1 MIQVQAD
8 PARNVLHITFSQTV
22 NQPQAERCRNDIRA
36 ALGKLQPGFR
46 LLTDLSGLE
55 SMDVTCASEIA
66 ATMDMC
72 RRKGVGEVIR
82 VIPDPT
88 KDIGFKLMSL
98 FHYDHGIPIVT
109 CATLSEALERLA

>member
-1 MIQVQAD
+1 MVQLQAD
-8 PARNVLHITFSQTV
+8 PAQNVLHITFSQTV
-22 NQPQAERCRNDIRA
+22 DQPQAESCRNDVQA
-36 ALGKLQPGFR
+36 ALGKLQAGFR

-55 SMDVTCASEIA
+55 SMDVACAGEIA

-72 RRKGVGEVIR
+72 RRKAVGEVLR

-98 FHYDHGIPIVT
+98 FHYDHGVPIVT